1 MDNQNSLTCPER
13 LFWYYFTIKILLSLD
28 LGKSYVRFRFL
39 ENCGNGVIPTVT
51 TTRNISATNGQ
62 MGDLIA
68 ASSSLGINEQVY
80 YIGVPPE
87 LDLEEKKMGF
97 LYR

>member
-1 MDNQNSLTCPER
+1 
-13 LFWYYFTIKILLSLD
+13 
-28 LGKSYVRFRFL
+28 L

-68 ASSSLGINEQVY
+68 AFSALVFNEQVY
-80 YIGVPPE
+80 YIEVPPE
-87 LDLEEKKMGF
+87 LDLKERKISFWHSANPLCPSQRTLSVSAGLMHAVGF
-97 LYR
+97 TYKPSIVMRR